1 MKNVVRGMIILSLF
15 GLGDS
20 GYLTW
25 KHVQG
30 ASPFCPR
37 GGCDLVLTSHYA
49 EVWGIPLALIGA
61 LGYGG
66 ILALSLWAHWAEEPG
81 LRKALSGL
89 LVFSTI
95 GFLVSLV
102 LVYLQLFVLK
112 SICIWCMASA
122 LTMTTIF
129 LLTLFSLL
137 VLSRRASAEPVKKAM
152 PRGVH
157 VGDEETVQR

>member
-25 KHVQG
+25 KHFQET
-30 ASPFCPR
+30 SPFCPR

-61 LGYGG
+61 LGYGS
-66 ILALSLWAHWAEEPG
+66 ILALALFAHWAKEPG

-89 LVFSTI
+89 LAFSTI
-95 GFLVSLV
+95 GFLVSLF

-129 LLTLFSLL
+129 LLTLFSFW
-137 VLSRRASAEPVKKAM
+137 VLSRRASAETVKRAM
-152 PRGVH
+152 PGGVH
-157 VGDEETVQR
+157 VGDKGTVQR